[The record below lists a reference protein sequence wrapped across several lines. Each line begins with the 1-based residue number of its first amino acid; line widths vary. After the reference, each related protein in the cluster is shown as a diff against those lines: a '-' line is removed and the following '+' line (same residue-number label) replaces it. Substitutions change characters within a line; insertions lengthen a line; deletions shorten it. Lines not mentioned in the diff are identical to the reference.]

1 MSHCIR
7 CFKSTELCLCPY
19 INEFDPEVKF
29 VILMH
34 PKEAYQMRTGT
45 GRLTKLTLKDSEIIV
60 GVDFSN
66 NERLNSLLNDET
78 YYHLM
83 LYPGEDAKT
92 AKMLSAENVN
102 KRLLILVIDATWAEA
117 KKMVRLSTN
126 LHNIN
131 KISFRSGYK
140 SEFKFKKQP
149 KEECLSTIESCYY
162 LIKELKDENI
172 ISKDINPEP
181 LMNVFNKMVEMQIEC
196 ENLKHSMIGYEREHE
211 RLSLSALRSLKDSSN
226 KS

>member
-19 INEFDPEVKF
+19 INEFDPGVKF

-45 GRLTKLTLKDSEIIV
+45 GRITKLTLKESEIIV
-60 GVDFSN
+60 GVDFTD
-66 NERLNSLLNDET
+66 NERLNALLNDEE
-78 YYHLM
+78 YYPLM

-92 AKMLSAENVN
+92 AIELKPLNIE
-102 KRLLILVIDATWAEA
+102 KKLLILVIDATWAEA
-117 KKMVRLSTN
+117 KKMVRLSKN
-126 LHNIN
+126 LHKLN
-131 KISFRSGYK
+131 KISFRSGYR
-140 SEFKFKKQP
+140 SNFRIKKQP

-162 LIKELKDENI
+162 LIKELKEAEI
-172 ISKDINPEP
+172 ISKDIEP
-181 LMNVFNKMVEMQIEC
+181 QPLLTVFDKMVMQQIEC
-196 ENLKHSMIGYEREHE
+196 EELKHSLIGYERERE
-211 RLSLSALRSLKDSSN
+211 RLSLSELRALKEE